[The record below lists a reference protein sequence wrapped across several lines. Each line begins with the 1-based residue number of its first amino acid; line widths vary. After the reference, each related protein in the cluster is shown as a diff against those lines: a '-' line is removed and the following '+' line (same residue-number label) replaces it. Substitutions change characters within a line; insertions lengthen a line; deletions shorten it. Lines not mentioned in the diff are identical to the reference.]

1 MPRYH
6 FITRG
11 EKNQG
16 QEPIAGDFRDDNAAI
31 EDARAALGDMM
42 RDAAIEGTKFDEE
55 IEVRTE
61 FGTVIAKVQ
70 LKEGE

>member
-11 EKNQG
+11 EKLEG
-16 QEPIAGDFRDDNAAI
+16 EEPVAGDFRDDNAAI
-31 EDARAALGDMM
+31 EDARAALADMM
-42 RDAAIEGTKFDEE
+42 RDAAIEGTKFDDE

-61 FGTVIAKVQ
+61 FGKVIAKVN
-70 LKEGE
+70 LKEGG